1 MAIRMMILAGKLLTF
16 PPSSSTNPL
25 LSMTYRFLVPA
36 AAALAFAADVS
47 AQGLLIS
54 QYYEGT
60 SNNKFLELWNP
71 TNADIPLEGIR
82 LTLWSNANREN
93 WKLGTGGPTASFN
106 LGSIAPGIVLKP
118 GQFLL
123 LANPSVAVPAYAVA
137 NADAKPSASGQQVI
151 NFNGDDSVVLYASD
165 VYLPENVLDA
175 FSLAGNNGADKT
187 FYRIS
192 TAKGWNTD
200 PGSQSTDVPDV
211 WAPDKTLADVASATS
226 ADLWYLAF
234 QPDTLPPVLETFTV
248 ANDLLSTPTRGV
260 VLSYTTT
267 GGNPLSFRVSENAD
281 FAGAEWLPYAPSA
294 RTFLSENS
302 GAKRLYFQ
310 VRNDSG
316 TSSVLSDDI
325 DLTAFAPA
333 SATVKITQYY
343 EGSGNAKFL
352 EITNTGTTEA
362 DLSGW
367 TLMRWTNQN
376 AEDYKFAGTGTG
388 TPSQPIPLTALV
400 VPETLTPVLP
410 PGATIVLSNNNSN
423 TPPGGA
429 QPALVSGNLS
439 HNGNDSLALY
449 SGPVDPN
456 NLVDVIGFTDLG
468 NEGAD
473 KSFVRTG
480 TGQGF
485 SFEATSNVTGF
496 PAVWTETAL
505 AIVDAALPGENTHL
519 GTYPGGGPIG
529 YDAWAVSA
537 FPAGTDPA
545 ATAFDADPD
554 KDGVPNGA
562 EYYTSGNPLAGSA
575 AFSAVTGSA
584 SQLTLTYR
592 RARSAP
598 GVTAS
603 WQWSRDLQSW
613 FASGEASP
621 DGASVFFGA
630 AQIVDGGEP
639 GFDTVST
646 TAEISGSATRIY
658 VRLKVTRP

>member
-1 MAIRMMILAGKLLTF
+1 
-16 PPSSSTNPL
+16 
-25 LSMTYRFLVPA
+25 MTKRQLVPA
-36 AAALAFAADVS
+36 AAALFSAVTAS

-60 SNNKFLELWNP
+60 SNNKFIELWNP
-71 TNADIPLEGIR
+71 TTADIPLDGIR
-82 LTLWSNANREN
+82 LTLWFNANREN
-93 WKLGTGGPTASFN
+93 WKTGTGSPGASFN
-106 LGSIAPGIVLKP
+106 LGSISPGIVLKP

-123 LANPSVAVPAYAVA
+123 LANPSVAAPPYAVA

-151 NFNGDDSVVLYASD
+151 NFNGDDSVVLYSSD

-175 FSLAGNNGADKT
+175 ISLAGNNGADKT
-187 FYRIS
+187 FYRLS
-192 TAKGWNTD
+192 TAKGWTAD
-200 PGSQSTDVPDV
+200 TGSQSLDFPDV
-211 WAPDKTLADVASATS
+211 WATDKTLADVASATP

-234 QPDTLPPVLETFTV
+234 QPDTLPPVLESFTV
-248 ANDLLSTPTRGV
+248 AGDLPSTPTRGV
-260 VLSYTTT
+260 VLSYTSS

-281 FAGAEWLPYAPSA
+281 FTGAEWLPYAPSA
-294 RTFLSENS
+294 RTLLSENP
-302 GAKRLYFQ
+302 GVKRLYFQ

-316 TSSVLSDDI
+316 LSAVLSDEI
-325 DLTAFAPA
+325 ALTSFAPA
-333 SATVKITQYY
+333 SSAVKITQYY
-343 EGSGNAKFL
+343 EGLGNAKFL
-352 EITNTGTTEA
+352 EITNTGSTEA

-376 AEDYKFAGTGTG
+376 AEDYKFAGASTG
-388 TPSQPIPLTALV
+388 TPSQPIPLTGLV
-400 VPETLTPVLP
+400 VPETLTAVLP
-410 PGATIVLSNNNSN
+410 AGATIVLSNNISN

-429 QPALVSGNLS
+429 QPALVSANLS
-439 HNGNDSLALY
+439 HNGDDSLALY

-529 YDAWAVSA
+529 YDAWAASA

-545 ATAFDADPD
+545 LTAFDADPD

-562 EYYTSGNPLAGSA
+562 EYYTAGNPLVGSA
-575 AFSAVTGSA
+575 AFSAVAGSA

-613 FASGEASP
+613 YASGESAP
-621 DGASVFFGA
+621 DGSSVFFGA

-639 GFDTVST
+639 GFDTVAT
-646 TAEISGSATRIY
+646 TAEISGNPPRVY